1 MLKIDALEKVRLL
14 SVDEKARTTDDGS
27 VKTNPEFPGAKQW
40 RVRIRYPERVRQFA
54 DGNEIDYAERGVSVW
69 SETRPDV
76 TEGSYVRL
84 TGVRIGAYSQGNRAD
99 LYIWA
104 TGIEPLDSS
113 SSSSASSW
121 SGTVGGD
128 DDDDDE

>member
-1 MLKIDALEKVRLL
+1 MLKVDALEKVRLL

-54 DGNEIDYAERGVSVW
+54 DGDEIDYAERGVSVW

-104 TGIEPLDSS
+104 TGIEPVDSPSMSS
-113 SSSSASSW
+113 SLGRSF
-121 SGTVGGD
+121 GGD
-128 DDDDDE
+128 DDDE

>member
-1 MLKIDALEKVRLL
+1 MKVDALEKVRLL

-27 VKTNPEFPGAKQW
+27 FKTNPEFPGAKQW
-40 RVRIRYPERVRQFA
+40 RVRIRYPERVREFA
-54 DGNEIDYAERGVSVW
+54 DGDEIDYAERGVSVW

-104 TGIEPLDSS
+104 TGIEPVDSPSMSS
-113 SSSSASSW
+113 SLGRSF
-121 SGTVGGD
+121 GGD
-128 DDDDDE
+128 DDDE

>member
-1 MLKIDALEKVRLL
+1 MLKVDALEKVRLL

-27 VKTNPEFPGAKQW
+27 FKTNPEFPGAKQW
-40 RVRIRYPERVRQFA
+40 RVRIRYPERVREFA
-54 DGNEIDYAERGVSVW
+54 DGDEIDYAERGVSVW

-84 TGVRIGAYSQGNRAD
+84 TGVRIGAYSSQGNRAD

-104 TGIEPLDSS
+104 TGLEPVDNSS
-113 SSSSASSW
+113 TTSSLGSF
-121 SGTVGGD
+121 GGV
-128 DDDDDE
+128 DDDE

>member
-1 MLKIDALEKVRLL
+1 MLKVDALEKVRLL

-27 VKTNPEFPGAKQW
+27 FKTNREFPGAKQW
-40 RVRIRYPERVRQFA
+40 RVRIRYPERVREFA

-76 TEGSYVRL
+76 TEGSYVCL

-104 TGIEPLDSS
+104 TGIEPVDEL

-128 DDDDDE
+128 DDDEE

>member
-40 RVRIRYPERVRQFA
+40 RVRIRYQERVREFA

-104 TGIEPLDSS
+104 TGIEPVDSPSMSS
-113 SSSSASSW
+113 SLGRSF
-121 SGTVGGD
+121 GGD
-128 DDDDDE
+128 DDDE